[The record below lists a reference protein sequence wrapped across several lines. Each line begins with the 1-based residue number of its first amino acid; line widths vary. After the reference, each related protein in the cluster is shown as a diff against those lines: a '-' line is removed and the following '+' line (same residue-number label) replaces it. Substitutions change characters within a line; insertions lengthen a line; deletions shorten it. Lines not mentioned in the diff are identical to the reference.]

1 MKFIRLATVAALS
14 TTILAGGVQA
24 FADTGEGRPEEVRR
38 TTTEGDITF
47 TPGDDDTVVDPGPEG
62 PDVEIPPVV
71 GPDGNKGPLTIA
83 TVPTMN
89 FGSQVISTTDETY
102 NMVAE
107 KQQLKGT
114 EGEEFMVP
122 YVSMAQV
129 DDTRGTNEG
138 WVLNVSLTGFEAP
151 NTQNNVLKGA
161 HISLHDPS
169 IRYSIGDPA
178 QMPEAHAT
186 GLQLMP
192 NEAAVAVMTAA
203 PEKGAG
209 KSTVEWGSHDDLA
222 QQIEDGVEVVENAAI
237 KLFVPGSTAKDAVTY
252 TSTLTWELE
261 LTPGN
266 EEETN

>member
-14 TTILAGGVQA
+14 TTIFAGGVQV
-24 FADTGEGRPEEVRR
+24 FAEEAEESKEVRN
-38 TTTEGDITF
+38 TTTEGKITF
-47 TPGDDDTVVDPGPEG
+47 TPGNDDSIVDPGPDG
-62 PDVEIPPVV
+62 PDVEIPIITD
-71 GPDGNKGPLTIA
+71 PDGNNKGPLTIT

-89 FGSQVISTTDETY
+89 FGSQIISTTDETY

-107 KQQLKGT
+107 RQQLTGT
-114 EGEEFMVP
+114 TGDENKVP

-138 WVLNVSLTGFEAP
+138 WVLNVSLTEFEAL
-151 NTQNNVLKGA
+151 NTNNNILKGA
-161 HISLHDPS
+161 HISLHDPL
-169 IRYSIGDPA
+169 IRYSIEDDALRPD
-178 QMPEAHAT
+178 AHAT

-209 KSTVEWGSHDDLA
+209 KSTVEWGDHAELA
-222 QQIEDGVEVVENAAI
+222 KQIEDGAEVVENAAI
-237 KLFVPGSTAKDAVTY
+237 KLFVPGTTAKDAVTY

-261 LTPGN
+261 LTPSNDEG
-266 EEETN
+266 

>member
-24 FADTGEGRPEEVRR
+24 FAEEEGTSEVRQ
-38 TTTEGDITF
+38 TTTEGQITF
-47 TPGDDDTVVDPGPEG
+47 TAGEDETEVDPGENG
-62 PDVEIPPVV
+62 PDVEIPPIV

-83 TVPTMN
+83 LVPTMN
-89 FGSQVISTTDETY
+89 FGSQVISTTDMTY

-107 KQQLKGT
+107 RQQLTGT
-114 EGEEFMVP
+114 TGDENKVP

-138 WVLNVSLTGFEAP
+138 WVLNVSLTEFEAP
-151 NTQNNVLKGA
+151 NTQNKILKGA

-169 IRYSIGDPA
+169 IRYSIDDPA

-186 GLQLMP
+186 GLELMP
-192 NEAAVAVMTAA
+192 NEAGVPVMTAA

-209 KSTVEWGSHDDLA
+209 KSTVEWGNHDDLA
-222 QQIEDGVEVVENAAI
+222 QQIEDGAEVVENAAI

-252 TSTLTWELE
+252 TSTLTWELG

-266 EEETN
+266 GED